1 MGGKIVEDVVKKAN
15 IGVVA
20 DTNSKRRKG
29 RKKDKVEIM
38 ISVGGKRREVLST
51 EEGAERGKGEL
62 VGGREEEGRICQDCR
77 RKGMVASKERG
88 KKKKTEQAVREKEGS
103 MMLNLNLPVTPTLL
117 QPDPPKWEAAR
128 SEEDWSLQEERI
140 VKNLRFSLDQL
151 RVVGD
156 EASYMDLVEKL
167 VIGPAPLRATH
178 MEQLLGIN
186 PDLVSRASSSSTST
200 STSRPRERRGKRGE
214 SREGAKSEDSEL
226 RRGNTRVD
234 LLDQFQMFSK
244 FGESGSDGSQITLT
258 QSDKWLRQ
266 AKVIDGWNVTT
277 TDTAIA
283 FRKISRGSIRL
294 SYSSWRKFLEE
305 LSDRGELSVMEV
317 GQSKHVRLET
327 CVRSVT

>member
-1 MGGKIVEDVVKKAN
+1 
-15 IGVVA
+15 
-20 DTNSKRRKG
+20 
-29 RKKDKVEIM
+29 
-38 ISVGGKRREVLST
+38 
-51 EEGAERGKGEL
+51 
-62 VGGREEEGRICQDCR
+62 
-77 RKGMVASKERG
+77 MVASKERG

-186 PDLVSRASSSSTST
+186 PDLFTRASSRRHKLVQTGLRPSWGEEVELLR
-200 STSRPRERRGKRGE
+200 SRPRTTCSPERRLPTL
-214 SREGAKSEDSEL
+214 SRPPEVKSPRPMRWKFPNL
-226 RRGNTRVD
+226 HHQF
-234 LLDQFQMFSK
+234 LLFAK
-244 FGESGSDGSQITLT
+244 FGETCSDGSQITLT

-266 AKVIDGWNVTT
+266 AKVVDGWNVTT

-283 FRKISRGSIRL
+283 FRKISRGSIWL
-294 SYSSWRKFLEE
+294 AYNPWRQFLEE

-327 CVRSVT
+327 WVCSVT